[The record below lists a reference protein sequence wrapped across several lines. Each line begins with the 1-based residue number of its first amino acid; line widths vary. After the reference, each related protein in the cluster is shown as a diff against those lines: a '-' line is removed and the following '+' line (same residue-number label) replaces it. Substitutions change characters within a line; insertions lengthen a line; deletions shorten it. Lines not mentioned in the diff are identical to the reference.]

1 MDLNI
6 TLRDIAY
13 GVSMLVTMG
22 VSVWRLSSVL
32 GKINTQ
38 LALIEKR
45 LDDVT
50 PKLYD
55 FEKRI
60 RELEKHLWKR
70 GE

>member
-1 MDLNI
+1 VDLNI

-13 GVSMLVTMG
+13 GVSMLVTMD

-50 PKLYD
+50 PKLHD
-55 FEKRI
+55 FENRI

>member
-1 MDLNI
+1 MQFDI
-6 TLRDIAY
+6 TVRDIAY
-13 GVSMLVTMG
+13 GISMLTTMG

-50 PKLYD
+50 PKLQD
-55 FEKRI
+55 FENRI